1 MNQTEIKDYRKIL
14 EKEFMDKDIEIET
27 TLSYISIG
35 ALGFFMTINEKFF
48 KIQTSNYKFILI
60 ISLLFL
66 FLSFVLILIRKS
78 RSGHHDLILLQHLD
92 SMNQDSEEDDL
103 DLLKLWDNC
112 HKELRTIRIFIYIT
126 LATGIGLQILFLVFN
141 YLLF

>member
-1 MNQTEIKDYRKIL
+1 VNQTEIKDYRKIL